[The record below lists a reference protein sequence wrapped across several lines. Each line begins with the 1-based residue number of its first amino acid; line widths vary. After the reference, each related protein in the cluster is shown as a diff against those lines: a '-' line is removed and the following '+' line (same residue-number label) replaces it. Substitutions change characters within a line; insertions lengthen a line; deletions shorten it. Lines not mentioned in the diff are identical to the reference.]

1 MATRTFLSR
10 IYNGE
15 LLVADGATGTNLIA
29 RGLPGGVTAE
39 TWVLQQPEKII
50 QLHRD
55 FISAGADIIL
65 TCTFGASSIRLK
77 GSALEGKS
85 NEINQRAVDLARE
98 AAKVSQTYVA
108 GSIGPLGQLL
118 KPLGSLSVDEVIE
131 SYAAQARSLTKAGAD
146 LLVIET
152 QFDMGEIKAAIQ
164 GTRSVSGLPLVVS
177 LSYDRGRRTMMGVSP
192 SQAGKDLEA
201 LPVDVIGINCGRSL
215 DENLQNLVEL
225 RKITK
230 KPIWFKPN
238 AGLPQLDGHGVTVYE
253 TTPVIMGSQVQAWID
268 AGAQI
273 VGGCCGTS
281 PNHLKE
287 ISKSI
292 NKQGLRSL

>member
-1 MATRTFLSR
+1 MSTPTFLSR
-10 IYNGE
+10 INNGD
-15 LLVADGATGTNLIA
+15 LLVSDGATGTNLIS

-39 TWVLQQPEKII
+39 TWVLEKPEKII
-50 QLHRD
+50 QLHKD
-55 FISAGADIIL
+55 FIAAGADIIL
-65 TCTFGASSIRLK
+65 TCTFGASSVRLK
-77 GSALEGKS
+77 GSYLEGKS
-85 NEINQRAVDLARE
+85 DQINQRAVELARE
-98 AAKVSQTYVA
+98 AVKGSQTFVA
-108 GSIGPLGQLL
+108 GSLGPLGQLI
-118 KPLGSLSVDEVIE
+118 KPLGPLSVEDVID
-131 SYAAQARSLTKAGAD
+131 SYAAQASSLTHAKAD

-164 GTRSVSGLPLVVS
+164 GVRSVSGLPLVIS
-177 LSYDRGRRTMMGVSP
+177 LSYDRGRRTMMGISP
-192 SQAGKDLEA
+192 SQAGKELEA

-225 RKITK
+225 RKITT

-238 AGLPQLDGHGVTVYE
+238 AGLPQLDTQGATIYKTE
-253 TTPVIMGSQVQAWID
+253 PEIMGAQVHAWFD

-281 PNHLKE
+281 PDHLQE

-292 NKQGLRSL
+292 KKQ